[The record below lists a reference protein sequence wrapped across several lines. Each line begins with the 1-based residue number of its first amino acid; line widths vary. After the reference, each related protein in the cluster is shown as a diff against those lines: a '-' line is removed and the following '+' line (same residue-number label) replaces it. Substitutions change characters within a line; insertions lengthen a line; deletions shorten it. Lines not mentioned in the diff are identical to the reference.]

1 MPEHLERMAVLET
14 KLATVEATN
23 VKILARMEEM
33 HSDLTRFKGFAGG
46 VLFLASAV
54 GAFLGFIKAWLFGHA

>member
-1 MPEHLERMAVLET
+1 MTGPTERMAILET
-14 KLATVEATN
+14 KLEAVEQIN
-23 VKILARMEEM
+23 EKILARMEEM

-46 VLFLASAV
+46 VLFLASAI

>member
-1 MPEHLERMAVLET
+1 MPETAERMAVLET
-14 KLATVEATN
+14 KLEALEQTN
-23 VKILARMEEM
+23 EKILARMEDM

-54 GAFLGFIKAWLFGHA
+54 GAFLGFIKVWVFGHA